1 MKRIVR
7 VFAITLIAIML
18 SAVAVHAADSYFE
31 LDGFAFDF
39 SEQGEELLLA
49 GVPATVKG
57 RATYALKNV
66 STR

>member
-1 MKRIVR
+1 V
-7 VFAITLIAIML
+7 
-18 SAVAVHAADSYFE
+18 VASGSVVNK
-31 LDGFAFDF
+31 DF